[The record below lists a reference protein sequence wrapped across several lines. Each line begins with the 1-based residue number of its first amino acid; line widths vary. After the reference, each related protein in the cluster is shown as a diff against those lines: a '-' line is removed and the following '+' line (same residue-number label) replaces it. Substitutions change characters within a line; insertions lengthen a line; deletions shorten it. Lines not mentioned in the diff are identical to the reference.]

1 MSGITTYRWADE
13 LGEYLLGFTAD
24 PGVQYTIPTVV
35 GNKDYDR
42 FVSTGSTALPYV
54 APLVIHTPDYIS
66 FWVGLI
72 SSPYYVK
79 VKAGAS
85 VDLAVNVAA
94 TEFIALLGD
103 AKSGLRMEA
112 AIQLSFDELLSLVP
126 ADAAD
131 QLLLDSL
138 LIQTHLDQSYTLN
151 Y

>member
-1 MSGITTYRWADE
+1 MSGITTYFWADE
-13 LGEYLLGFTAD
+13 LGQSLIGLTTD
-24 PGVQYTIPTVV
+24 PGVRYNIPVYE
-35 GNKDYDR
+35 GNRDYDL
-42 FVSTGSTALPYV
+42 FVSTGATALPYV
-54 APLVIHTPDYIS
+54 APVTVNEPDYIA
-66 FWVGLI
+66 FWIGLI

-79 VKAGAS
+79 VKTSAS
-85 VDLAVNVAA
+85 LDLGVNVAA

-103 AKSGLRMEA
+103 AKSGMRMDA
-112 AIQLSFDELLSLVP
+112 AIQISFNELLSLVT